1 MKKFLV
7 ILLLTFFLITPT
19 LPTFAQ
25 TESEEKSNVVEE
37 VQEEN
42 VEEKETLSDKLE
54 SEDTEIQQEPTSF
67 LTILAAILIP
77 CLFLIICYLIF
88 KFFKF

>member
-19 LPTFAQ
+19 LPAFAQ
-25 TESEEKSNVVEE
+25 TESEEESNAVKE

-54 SEDTEIQQEPTSF
+54 SENTVIQQEPTSF

-77 CLFLIICYLIF
+77 CLFLIICYLIL